1 MNAED
6 DLDLALYDPDPV
18 VRDGSRGRLAQH
30 PSPKIVEQLVGLL
43 DAQHRATRRRAA
55 RILSEVTPDRVQSI
69 LRRVIADTT
78 ATERLR
84 ASAARVLSVLAS
96 TPESVLADGL
106 SDPIPRI
113 RRACATTAAP
123 TDALLAALNDVEP
136 EVVRRA
142 ANALEA
148 QDIIPP
154 ASVLSAAA
162 SRSDVPG
169 VVLRLLAAAAPDDPA
184 LAAAA
189 EAGEGTAL
197 DHLAHGPTLQRLFP
211 QRPVVSAWGCA
222 GLGMIESAHIDH
234 PDPRVRS
241 AAARGLPADDPRLQ
255 SLIEDGDPAVAWMAR
270 KAQAGAFA
278 PPVLA
283 GRLGDH
289 AFSDAPSAKPP
300 YGLRSADELPDVPRV
315 HAALALCHP
324 RFDINLG
331 VAIRSAEAA
340 GFKEVFVVGREEVFR
355 SPARGTERVVDL
367 HYAPD
372 AAALIRL
379 ARAGDYQI
387 VAVQQTP
394 DSVAFHHAEYPP
406 RPLFVVGAEDRG
418 MPAALRLG
426 ADLVVEIPQ
435 FGIIDSLNV
444 AAAATTVIMHWRA
457 HRDLPPPK
465 SEP

>member
-1 MNAED
+1 MTADD
-6 DLDLALYDPDPV
+6 DLDLALYDHDPV
-18 VRDGSRGRLAQH
+18 VRDGARGRLAQH
-30 PSPKIVEQLVGLL
+30 PSPTTVEHLVSLL
-43 DAQHRATRRRAA
+43 DAPHRATRRRAA

-69 LRRVIADTT
+69 LRRVIGDSG

-84 ASAARVLSVLAS
+84 ASAARVLSVLAGA
-96 TPESVLADGL
+96 PESVLADGL
-106 SDPIPRI
+106 SDPVARV

-123 TDALLAALNDVEP
+123 AESLVAALGDAEP

-148 QDIIPP
+148 LDLSPP
-154 ASVLSAAA
+154 VAALAAA
-162 SRSDVPG
+162 ADRPEVPD
-169 VVLRLLAAAAPDDPA
+169 VVLRLLAAAAPDAPE
-184 LAAAA
+184 LVAAA
-189 EAGEGTAL
+189 ERGEDAAL
-197 DHLAHGPTLQRLFP
+197 DHVSHGPTLQRLFP
-211 QRPVVSAWGCA
+211 AHPVVSAWGCA
-222 GLGMIESAHIDH
+222 RLGMVDAAHITH
-234 PDPRVRS
+234 SDPRVRA
-241 AAARGLPADDPRLQ
+241 AAARGLPAGDPRL
-255 SLIEDGDPAVAWMAR
+255 STLAADDDPAVAWMAR
-270 KAQAGAFA
+270 RALDGAFDPA
-278 PPVLA
+278 VLE

-300 YGLRSADELPDVPRV
+300 YGLRSADELPHVPRV

-340 GFKEVFVVGREEVFR
+340 GFQEVFVIGREEVFR
-355 SPARGTERVVDL
+355 SPARGTERVLDL

-379 ARAGDYQI
+379 ARERDYQL
-387 VAVQQTP
+387 VAIQQTP
-394 DSVAFHHAEYPP
+394 DSVPFHHAVYPP
-406 RPLFVVGAEDRG
+406 RPLFIVGAEDRG
-418 MPAALRLG
+418 MPAPLRLG

-457 HRDLPPPK
+457 HRDLAPGPT
-465 SEP
+465 